1 MAGKKSQKIDV
12 NSASLTDL
20 VAIKGIGESLAQKII
35 DDRPYGK
42 LKDLLKVNGIS
53 EKKLDT
59 LSSTLKVS
67 AAPAKPAKAK
77 PVEPYTQISADQPFT
92 KVGDT
97 EAFVFL
103 EDRNDRQDAFL
114 IIFGG
119 FIFGLLLLLLR
130 RSSD

>member
-1 MAGKKSQKIDV
+1 MAGNKSQKIDV
-12 NSASLTDL
+12 NSASLAEL

-42 LKDLLKVNGIS
+42 LKDLLEVNGIS

-59 LSSTLKVS
+59 LSGMLKV

-77 PVEPYTQISADQPFT
+77 PVEPYDQISPDRPFT

-103 EDRNDRQDAFL
+103 EDRNERQDAFL
-114 IIFGG
+114 IILGG
-119 FIFGLLLLLLR
+119 FIFGLVLLLLR

>member
-1 MAGKKSQKIDV
+1 MID
-12 NSASLTDL
+12 
-20 VAIKGIGESLAQKII
+20 G
-35 DDRPYGK
+35 RPYGK

-59 LSSTLKVS
+59 LSGTLKVS
-67 AAPAKPAKAK
+67 AAPPKPAKAK
-77 PVEPYTQISADQPFT
+77 PVEPYDQISADQPFT

-103 EDRNDRQDAFL
+103 EDRNERQDAFL

-119 FIFGLLLLLLR
+119 FIFGLILLLLR

>member
-1 MAGKKSQKIDV
+1 MAGKQTSKIDI
-12 NSASLTDL
+12 NTASLADL
-20 VAIKGIGESLAQKII
+20 VAVNGIGESLAQKIV
-35 DDRPYGK
+35 DGRPYGK
-42 LKDLLKVNGIS
+42 LKDLQQINGIS

-59 LSSTLKVS
+59 LSGYLKVA
-67 AAPAKPAKAK
+67 AAPKQPASKSA
-77 PVEPYTQISADQPFT
+77 EPYEQISANKPFT

-103 EDRNDRQDAFL
+103 EDRNERQDAFL

-119 FIFGLLLLLLR
+119 FIFGLILLLLR